1 MNTADTDPHKNIRY
15 LTMYLSGFGIH
26 TSLLLLILFIGCGI
40 PDESTDFSDEL
51 NGGSDYKGEL
61 LFAENFQ
68 NGDFASRGWYDV
80 RSGAVLTSENPAP
93 GTSQVLECRYGEGDQ
108 RCADGYPLRK
118 KFDET
123 ESLYLSYWVR
133 YSSNWQGSG
142 VGYHPHEFHFATNLD
157 TDYVGPAN
165 SHLTLYIE
173 QVNLIPKIALQDSRN
188 VDDNCILRNDDTFEG
203 CDGDFNTYPF
213 TENRSV
219 AACNGLEGKLDNR
232 DCFWNGSYWYSSR
245 SWDAPE
251 AAITPG
257 EWQFVEAFLR
267 LNDIEDGIGLV
278 NGSVR
283 YWLDGELLISY
294 DQILFRTGSNPD
306 MAFDK
311 LIFAPWIGPGS
322 PVEQTMW
329 VGDIIVARGVMP

>member
-1 MNTADTDPHKNIRY
+1 MRY
-15 LTMYLSGFGIH
+15 LTMYQSGFGKH
-26 TSLLLLILFIGCGI
+26 TSLFLLLILSLGCGV
-40 PDESTDFSDEL
+40 PDGSSDFEDEL

-61 LFAENFQ
+61 LFAENFH
-68 NGDFASRGWYDV
+68 NDDFASRGWYDV
-80 RSGAVLTSENPAP
+80 RSGAVLTTENPAP

-108 RCADGYPLRK
+108 RCAEGYPLRI

-133 YSSNWQGSG
+133 YSNSWEGSG

-165 SHLTLYIE
+165 SHLTMYIE

-188 VDDNCILRNDDTFEG
+188 VDDNCILRNDDSFEG
-203 CDGDFNTYPF
+203 CDGDFSSYPF

-219 AACNGLEGKLDNR
+219 AACNGLEGTLDNR

-245 SWDAPE
+245 SWDAAEP
-251 AAITPG
+251 AITPG
-257 EWQFVEAFLR
+257 EWQFVEAYLR
-267 LNDIEDGIGLV
+267 MNDIEDGIGLV
-278 NGSVR
+278 NGSIR
-283 YWLDGELLISY
+283 YWIDGELLISS
-294 DQILFRTGSNPD
+294 DNILFRTGANPE

-311 LIFAPWIGPGS
+311 FIFAPWIGVGS
-322 PVEQTMW
+322 PAEQTMW
-329 VGDIIVARGVMP
+329 IGDITVAKGVIP